1 VRARLPAFIVAVM
14 AVVAGALAAST
25 LGMLGFPDGH
35 LTEVDR
41 VDQTLL
47 TVFVTVSAATACV
60 SAMLGVTAKRL
71 SAWPVIAV
79 GWAVVGLV
87 LLVLHLVAASTLES
101 GGGG

>member
-1 VRARLPAFIVAVM
+1 MRARLPAFVLAVL
-14 AVVAGALAAST
+14 AAVAGAFAVST
-25 LGMLGFPDGH
+25 LQMLGFPDGH

-47 TVFVTVSAATACV
+47 TVFVTMSAATAV
-60 SAMLGVTAKRL
+60 LSGVLGVIAKRL
-71 SAWPVIAV
+71 NAVRVIGAS
-79 GWAVVGLV
+79 WVVLGVV

>member
-1 VRARLPAFIVAVM
+1 MRARLPPFVL
-14 AVVAGALAAST
+14 AVVAALAGAFGLST

-47 TVFVTVSAATACV
+47 TVFVTMSAATAVV
-60 SAMLGVTAKRL
+60 STMLGVTASRL
-71 SAWPVIAV
+71 NAVRVIAL
-79 GWAVVGLV
+79 GWLALGVV
-87 LLVLHLVAASTLES
+87 LLVLHLVAGSTLES

>member
-1 VRARLPAFIVAVM
+1 MVAGVAVIG
-14 AVVAGALAAST
+14 GALAVSA
-25 LGMLGFPDGH
+25 LQMLGFPDGH

-47 TVFVTVSAATACV
+47 TVFVTMSAAAAVV
-60 SAMLGVTAKRL
+60 SGVLGVTATRL
-71 SAWPVIAV
+71 NSVRVIAI
-79 GWAVVGLV
+79 GWVVLGVV

>member
-1 VRARLPAFIVAVM
+1 
-14 AVVAGALAAST
+14 
-25 LGMLGFPDGH
+25 MLGFPDGH

-47 TVFVTVSAATACV
+47 TVFVTMSAATAVV
-60 SAMLGVTAKRL
+60 STMLGVTATRL
-71 SAWPVIAV
+71 NAVRVIAI
-79 GWAVVGLV
+79 GWVVLGVV

>member
-1 VRARLPAFIVAVM
+1 MRARLPAFVFALL
-14 AVVAGALAAST
+14 AVVAGAFAVSVLQ
-25 LGMLGFPDGH
+25 MLGFPDGH

-47 TVFVTVSAATACV
+47 TVFVMMSAAAAVV
-60 SAMLGVTAKRL
+60 SGALGVTAQRL
-71 SAWPVIAV
+71 NAVRVIAI
-79 GWAVVGLV
+79 GWVALGVV

>member
-1 VRARLPAFIVAVM
+1 M
-14 AVVAGALAAST
+14 LAAAPGLWS
-25 LGMLGFPDGH
+25 LQMLGFPDGH

-47 TVFVTVSAATACV
+47 TVFVTMSAAAAVV
-60 SAMLGVTAKRL
+60 SGVLGVTAKRL
-71 SAWPVIAV
+71 NTVRVLAI
-79 GWAVVGLV
+79 GWAVLGVV

>member
-1 VRARLPAFIVAVM
+1 
-14 AVVAGALAAST
+14 
-25 LGMLGFPDGH
+25 MLGFPDGH

-47 TVFVTVSAATACV
+47 TVFVTMSAAAAVVSAF
-60 SAMLGVTAKRL
+60 LGVTATRL
-71 SAWPVIAV
+71 NAVRVIAI
-79 GWAVVGLV
+79 GWVVLGVV